1 MRGVR
6 VPVSVAAPAVA
17 IALLVSG
24 ALPAAQQK
32 TDTRSKQAA
41 APAKQAPRVWPL
53 PPEQP
58 RVRYVMTLR
67 GVADFAP
74 PKKPS
79 RWRKALLGEDT
90 TQKPLESMAKPYGIA
105 VAPTGEVY
113 VTDTSSGRVFV
124 FNEAAK
130 TVTFVGTSGT
140 GRVTKPIGVA
150 VDADGRVFVA
160 DSALGRVF
168 GYAQDG
174 SLAVAIGRDG
184 EFQNASGL
192 AIDRENKL
200 LYVADSKKHQV
211 LCYSSVDG
219 AAVRVIGERGSDPG
233 MFNFPT
239 NLAVDREGRLYVADT
254 LNFRVQVFDKN
265 GSHLRSIGGIG
276 DTPGRLNRPKG
287 VGVDSEGHIYVA
299 DASFNNFQIFD
310 LDGNIL
316 LFVGMA
322 GREVGEFIL
331 PAGLYVD
338 HQDRIYVA
346 DQGNGRVQVFQ
357 YVKAPVK

>member
-6 VPVSVAAPAVA
+6 FTGSALALVATAAVMLA
-17 IALLVSG
+17 G
-24 ALPAAQQK
+24 ADPAAQQK
-32 TDTRSKQAA
+32 SDAKSKQTA

-53 PPEQP
+53 PPEPP
-58 RVRYVMTLR
+58 RIRYVTTLR

-79 RWRKALLGEDT
+79 RWRKALLGEDPS
-90 TQKPLESMAKPYGIA
+90 QKPLEALAKPYGIA
-105 VAPTGEVY
+105 VSPDGVVY
-113 VTDTSSGRVFV
+113 VTDTSSGRVFA

-140 GRVTKPIGVA
+140 GRVMKPIGVA

-160 DSALGRVF
+160 DAGLGRIF
-168 GYAQDG
+168 GYEADG
-174 SLAVAIGRDG
+174 SLAVAIGQDG
-184 EFQNASGL
+184 ELLNASGL
-192 AIDRENKL
+192 AIDRANKL

-211 LCYSSVDG
+211 MCYSSVDG
-219 AAVRVIGERGSDPG
+219 SAVRVIGERGDGPG
-233 MFNFPT
+233 QFNFPT
-239 NLAVDREGRLYVADT
+239 NLSTDRDGRLYVADT
-254 LNFRVQVFDKN
+254 LNFRVQIFDK
-265 GSHLRSIGGIG
+265 GGQFLKSIGGIG

-310 LDGNIL
+310 LDGNVL

-322 GREVGEFIL
+322 GRDVGEFIL
-331 PAGLYVD
+331 PAGLCVD
-338 HQDRIYVA
+338 HEDRIYVA

-357 YVKAPVK
+357 YLKTPAK

>member
-6 VPVSVAAPAVA
+6 ITGSAAALGVA
-17 IALLVSG
+17 IAMMASG
-24 ALPAAQQK
+24 AMPAARQQA
-32 TDTRSKQAA
+32 DTKGKKS
-41 APAKQAPRVWPL
+41 APAAKQAPRVWPL

-79 RWRKALLGEDT
+79 MWRKALLGEDPR
-90 TQKPLESMAKPYGIA
+90 QKPLEAMAKPYGIA

-130 TVTFVGTSGT
+130 TVTFVGASGT
-140 GRVTKPIGVA
+140 GRVSKPIGVA

-160 DSALGRVF
+160 DSALGRIF
-168 GYAQDG
+168 GYAPDG

-184 EFQNASGL
+184 ELLNASGL
-192 AIDRENKL
+192 AIDRENRL

-211 LCYSSVDG
+211 MCYSSVDG
-219 AAVRVIGERGSDPG
+219 SSIRVIGERGDDPG
-233 MFNFPT
+233 KFNFPT

-265 GSHLRSIGGIG
+265 GAFVRSLGGIG

-287 VGVDSEGHIYVA
+287 VGVDSEGHVYVA

-310 LDGNIL
+310 LEGNVL

-357 YVKAPVK
+357 YLKSPTK